1 VATKSPA
8 VSTGAFERESP
19 AASPTATVFQA
30 RAGTQWSGDNL
41 RDFKLVAG
49 KVVEV
54 PDDDA
59 DPDEADMP

>member
-1 VATKSPA
+1 
-8 VSTGAFERESP
+8 
-19 AASPTATVFQA
+19 VFQA